1 MTRAGIVFLIVV
13 IINCL
18 IAAVY
23 LLWYLVFKRDQD
35 NRKQYIMHTVIMVL
49 CPVIGPLFFL
59 CGFLKYH
66 FLVFGDRDLSDVEF
80 SKSRHNPRLKAD
92 EERERN
98 IVPVEEAILISDK
111 EKKRKNMLNVL
122 LGETDEALS
131 SIAMALNSDDSE
143 VAHYAASFLQSKLD
157 LFRENVRRAMQIIQ
171 EKESREES
179 CTEDILALIRYM
191 EQLLKQKVLT
201 QLEQT
206 DYVGQMEGLCQ
217 KVYDMAKD
225 QIDPICYS
233 GICRL
238 LIDLKAYDRAE
249 VWGERF
255 AAQYPDQLQ
264 AYKLRMRLYFEMEEK
279 DKFFETLDQLKSSN
293 VVIDNQTL
301 KLIRM
306 VQQ

>member
-66 FLVFGDRDLSDVEF
+66 FLRFGDRDLSDVEF

-255 AAQYPDQLQ
+255 AAQYPEQLQ